1 MTMMAAMILLI
12 LTLIALIFWALKV
25 ERQRRLVCEVFSR
38 LLDTRRTWKF
48 RITSAS
54 RAAMTLGQVVVSGRM
69 AVCLRTEQVVVN
81 AGPLVLPPRERFEF
95 DLEPSVAELLER
107 LGPPGQGDP
116 ATVLDL
122 GFEISY
128 LAPSKPK
135 KRTLRC
141 VALCDHRGLL
151 SIRGEPAPSFSG
163 RAAMDV
169 AQPVVRLQ

>member
-1 MTMMAAMILLI
+1 MLAAMILLI
-12 LTLIALIFWALKV
+12 LALLVGLLFWAQKV
-25 ERQRRLVCEVFSR
+25 ERQRRLVCQVFSR

-54 RAAMTLGQVVVSGRM
+54 RAVMTLGKVVVSGRM

-128 LAPSKPK
+128 LALSKPR

-141 VALCDHRGLL
+141 IALCDHRGLL
-151 SIRGEPAPSFSG
+151 SVLGTPAPAFSG
-163 RAAMDV
+163 GAAPRAFSAS
-169 AQPVVRLQ
+169 